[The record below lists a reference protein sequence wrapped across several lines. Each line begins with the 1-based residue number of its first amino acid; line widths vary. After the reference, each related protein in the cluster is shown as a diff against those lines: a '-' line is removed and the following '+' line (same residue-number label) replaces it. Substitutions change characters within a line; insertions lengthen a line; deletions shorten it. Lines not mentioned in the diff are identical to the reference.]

1 MTIEANTGSFYE
13 IPDHAFRNS
22 LVTEVTIPEGIEEI
36 GKGAFKNCKELTKV
50 TLPSTLET
58 ICTGAFEGC
67 TSLRSIK
74 FPEGVKTIQR
84 NAFNGC
90 TSLWNVRIPTSV
102 EHIGPNAFRE
112 TALYKAEIPFGA
124 EIDDNAFPK
133 DNALHYTAETEVG
146 TIELANKVLIIAEG
160 ITRIEG
166 KIFHDWDSIKVQ
178 SCYNTKGDNS
188 EIL

>member
-1 MTIEANTGSFYE
+1 MTIEASTGSFFE

-22 LVTEVTIPEGIEEI
+22 LVTEVTIPEGIEDI

-102 EHIGPNAFRE
+102 EHIGTNAFRE

-133 DNALHYTAETEVG
+133 DKALYYTAETEVG
-146 TIELANKVLIIAEG
+146 TIELANIKGAKVLIIAE
-160 ITRIEG
+160 
-166 KIFHDWDSIKVQ
+166 
-178 SCYNTKGDNS
+178 
-188 EIL
+188 